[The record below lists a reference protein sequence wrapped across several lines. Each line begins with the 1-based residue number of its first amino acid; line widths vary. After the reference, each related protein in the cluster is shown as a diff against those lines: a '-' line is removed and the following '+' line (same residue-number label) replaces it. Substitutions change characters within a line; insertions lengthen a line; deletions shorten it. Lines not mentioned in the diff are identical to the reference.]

1 MQSSLQIKSLMEK
14 ALEISLPCNQPI
26 NELRSNLIVYST
38 LVANMQHQIKKLS
51 EENHRYKNAILAI
64 QANNRNILKE
74 ELSEAFYY
82 LDEHLREMDKLL
94 TLFKLNSNAVNID
107 FVIEYNIAL
116 QNGLTILIELLRKY
130 LNHEETIAIEPI

>member
-51 EENHRYKNAILAI
+51 EENLRYKNAILAI

-82 LDEHLREMDKLL
+82 LDGHLREMDKLL

-130 LNHEETIAIEPI
+130 LNHEETISIEPI

>member
-51 EENHRYKNAILAI
+51 EENRRYKNAILAI
-64 QANNRNILKE
+64 QANNKNILKE

-94 TLFKLNSNAVNID
+94 TLFKLNGNAVNID
-107 FVIEYNIAL
+107 FVIEYNIAV

-130 LNHEETIAIEPI
+130 LNHEETISIEPI

>member
-1 MQSSLQIKSLMEK
+1 MTTSLQIKSLMEK

-51 EENHRYKNAILAI
+51 EENRRYKNAILAI
-64 QANNRNILKE
+64 QANNKSILKD

-94 TLFKLNSNAVNID
+94 TLFKLNGNAVNID
-107 FVIEYNIAL
+107 FVIEYNIAV

-130 LNHEETIAIEPI
+130 LNHEETISIEPI